1 MRAWAGSWLSAF
13 TKDGAKFLPIGK
25 ATIAPAFPSVK
36 NWFKLATKTDAPLP
50 VFQARNELT
59 LTNTTPKKPSRI
71 QTRNRRL
78 ILDAALEV
86 FSRDGYGG
94 ATLDAIAKG
103 AGLSKPNVLYYFD
116 GKTEIYVTLLSQL
129 LETWLDPLVELD
141 PQGDP
146 VEELLGYVRHKLDM
160 SLELPTESKLF
171 AGEILKGAPR
181 IAEHLKHDLKPLF
194 DRKCRVVQDW
204 IDSGR
209 LAPVDP
215 AHLIF
220 SIWATTQHYADF
232 GAQVAVLLDTKDPS
246 AGAHAHL
253 EQMFRRL
260 LAPPP
265 STD

>member
-1 MRAWAGSWLSAF
+1 L
-13 TKDGAKFLPIGK
+13 
-25 ATIAPAFPSVK
+25 
-36 NWFKLATKTDAPLP
+36 TDTPL
-50 VFQARNELT
+50 
-59 LTNTTPKKPSRI
+59 KKPSRI
-71 QTRNRRL
+71 QMRNRRL

-103 AGLSKPNVLYYFD
+103 AGLSKPNLLYYFD

-129 LETWLDPLVELD
+129 LETWLDPLIELD
-141 PQGDP
+141 PDGDP

-160 SLELPTESKLF
+160 SLKLPAESRLF
-171 AGEILKGAPR
+171 AGEILQGAPH
-181 IAEHLKHDLKPLF
+181 IAEHLKNDLKPLF
-194 DRKCRVVQDW
+194 ERKCKVIQNW
-204 IDSGR
+204 IDAGR

-232 GAQVAVLLDTKDPS
+232 GAQVSVLLDAQDP
-246 AGAHAHL
+246 ATRAEEHL

-260 LAPPP
+260 LQPINH
-265 STD
+265 

>member
-1 MRAWAGSWLSAF
+1 M
-13 TKDGAKFLPIGK
+13 
-25 ATIAPAFPSVK
+25 
-36 NWFKLATKTDAPLP
+36 TDTPL
-50 VFQARNELT
+50 
-59 LTNTTPKKPSRI
+59 KKPSRI
-71 QTRNRRL
+71 QMRNRRL

-103 AGLSKPNVLYYFD
+103 AGLSKPNLLYYFD

-129 LETWLDPLVELD
+129 LETWLDPLIELD
-141 PQGDP
+141 PDGDP

-160 SLELPTESKLF
+160 SLKLPAESRLF
-171 AGEILKGAPR
+171 AGEILQGAPH
-181 IAEHLKHDLKPLF
+181 IAEHLKNDLKPLF
-194 DRKCRVVQDW
+194 ERKCKVIQNW
-204 IDSGR
+204 IDAGR

-232 GAQVAVLLDTKDPS
+232 GAQVSVLLDAQDP
-246 AGAHAHL
+246 ATRAEEHL

-260 LAPPP
+260 LQPINH
-265 STD
+265 